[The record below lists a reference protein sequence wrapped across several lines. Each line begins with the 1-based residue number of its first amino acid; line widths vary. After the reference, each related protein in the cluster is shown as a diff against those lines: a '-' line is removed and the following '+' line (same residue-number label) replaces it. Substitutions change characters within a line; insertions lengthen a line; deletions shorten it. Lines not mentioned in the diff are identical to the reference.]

1 MKTMH
6 KKIGVCLV
14 ILWSLLT
21 FNLSSA
27 QRIAMIDMKGHPDT
41 LALRLVKEKGFTSMP
56 NQGDVRV
63 LKGKLNGEP
72 IELKIYSSPIGKR
85 VWMATAFYVPQ
96 KNYKKALVDFEFKVQ
111 NLVERYG
118 KFESKNI
125 LKKQKTAKADWGY
138 MQYFQNLQLVAE
150 IVEGNRVAVHF
161 ILRDERIKHD
171 EEKKLSENQ
180 LF

>member
-1 MKTMH
+1 MNKRFC
-6 KKIGVCLV
+6 IYLLCL
-14 ILWSLLT
+14 LSLLAPAFT
-21 FNLSSA
+21 SA

-41 LALRLVKEKGFTSMP
+41 LALRLVKEKGFTAMTS
-56 NQGDVRV
+56 QGDVRV

-72 IELKIYSSPIGKR
+72 IELKIYSSPISKR

-96 KNYKKALVDFEFKVQ
+96 KNYKKALVDFELKVQ

-150 IVEGNRVAVHF
+150 IVEGNRVVVHF
-161 ILRDERIKHD
+161 ILRDERIKHE

>member
-1 MKTMH
+1 MNKRFC
-6 KKIGVCLV
+6 IYLLCL
-14 ILWSLLT
+14 LSLLAPAFT
-21 FNLSSA
+21 SA

-41 LALRLVKEKGFTSMP
+41 LALILVTEKGFTAMP
-56 NQGDVRV
+56 SQGDVRV

-72 IELKIYSSPIGKR
+72 IELKIYSSPISKR

-96 KNYKKALVDFEFKVQ
+96 KNYKKALVDFELKVQ

-118 KFESKNI
+118 KVESKNI

-150 IVEGNRVAVHF
+150 ILEGNRVVVHF

>member
-1 MKTMH
+1 MNKRFC
-6 KKIGVCLV
+6 IYLLCL
-14 ILWSLLT
+14 LSLLAPAFT
-21 FNLSSA
+21 SA

-41 LALRLVKEKGFTSMP
+41 LALRLVKEKGFTAMTS
-56 NQGDVRV
+56 QGDVRV

-72 IELKIYSSPIGKR
+72 IELKIYSSPISKR

-96 KNYKKALVDFEFKVQ
+96 KNYKKALVDFELKVQ

-118 KFESKNI
+118 KVESKNI

-150 IVEGNRVAVHF
+150 IVEGNRVVVHF
-161 ILRDERIKHD
+161 ILRDERIKHE

>member
-1 MKTMH
+1 MKRIH
-6 KKIGVCLV
+6 KIALICLFACFLPA
-14 ILWSLLT
+14 ISM
-21 FNLSSA
+21 A

-41 LALRLVKEKGFTSMP
+41 LALRLVKEKGFQSLP
-56 NQGDVRV
+56 NKGEDRI
-63 LKGKLNGEP
+63 LKGKLNGEEV
-72 IELKIYSSPIGKR
+72 ELRIYCSPISKR
-85 VWMATAFYVPQ
+85 VWMATAFYVPR
-96 KNYKKALVDFEFKVQ
+96 KNYKKALLDFELKVQ

-138 MQYFQNLQLVAE
+138 MQYFQNLQLIAE

-161 ILRDERIKHD
+161 ILRDEMVKYK
-171 EEKKLSENQ
+171 EEKLLSDNQ

>member
-1 MKTMH
+1 MRLKFIFIFTLICV
-6 KKIGVCLV
+6 IG
-14 ILWSLLT
+14 
-21 FNLSSA
+21 NLSA

-41 LALRLVKEKGFTSMP
+41 LALRLVKEKGFTYMP
-56 NQGDVRV
+56 NQGEVRV
-63 LKGKLNGEP
+63 LKGKLNGEAV
-72 IELKIYSSPIGKR
+72 ELKIYSSPINKR

-96 KNYKKALVDFEFKVQ
+96 KNYKKALLAFELKVK

-138 MQYFQNLQLVAE
+138 MQYFQNLQLIAE
-150 IVEGNRVAVHF
+150 IVNCNQVAVHF
-161 ILRDERIKHD
+161 ILRDERVKAE

>member
-1 MKTMH
+1 MNKRFC
-6 KKIGVCLV
+6 IYLLCL
-14 ILWSLLT
+14 LSLLAPAFT
-21 FNLSSA
+21 SA

-41 LALRLVKEKGFTSMP
+41 LALRLVKEKGFTAMTS
-56 NQGDVRV
+56 QGDVRV

-72 IELKIYSSPIGKR
+72 IELKIYSSPISKR

-96 KNYKKALVDFEFKVQ
+96 KNYKKALVDFELKVQ

-118 KFESKNI
+118 KVESKNI

-150 IVEGNRVAVHF
+150 ILEGNRVAVHF

>member
-1 MKTMH
+1 MNKRFC
-6 KKIGVCLV
+6 IYLLCL
-14 ILWSLLT
+14 LSLLAPAFT
-21 FNLSSA
+21 SA

-41 LALRLVKEKGFTSMP
+41 LALRLVKEKGFTAMP
-56 NQGDVRV
+56 SQGDVRV

-72 IELKIYSSPIGKR
+72 IELKIYSSPISKR

-96 KNYKKALVDFEFKVQ
+96 KNYKKALVDFELKVQ

-118 KFESKNI
+118 KVESKNI

-150 IVEGNRVAVHF
+150 IVEGNRVVVHF
-161 ILRDERIKHD
+161 ILRDERIKHE

>member
-1 MKTMH
+1 MNKRFC
-6 KKIGVCLV
+6 IYLLCL
-14 ILWSLLT
+14 LSLLAPAFT
-21 FNLSSA
+21 SA

-41 LALRLVKEKGFTSMP
+41 LALRLVKEKGFTAMTS
-56 NQGDVRV
+56 QGDVRV

-72 IELKIYSSPIGKR
+72 IELKIYSSPISKR

-96 KNYKKALVDFEFKVQ
+96 KNYKKALVDFELKVQ

-161 ILRDERIKHD
+161 ILRDERIKHE